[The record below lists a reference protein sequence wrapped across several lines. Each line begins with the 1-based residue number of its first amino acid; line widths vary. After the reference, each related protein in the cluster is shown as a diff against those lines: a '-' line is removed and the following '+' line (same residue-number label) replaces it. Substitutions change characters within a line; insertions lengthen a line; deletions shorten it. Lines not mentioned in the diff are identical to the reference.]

1 VSSLAKLAISDHD
14 DVLLIGS
21 DTKEG
26 EICAEQLAE
35 LIENEFECNVQI
47 RKVEGLQTIDPQAF
61 RRRGVPELFRV
72 LDRYAESLTGGDEL
86 ILNVTGGFKAVVPY
100 VTLYAMSKRY
110 RVIYLFETAPKL
122 IDLPPAP
129 LSFDWNRVATVSDA
143 LLKLQRD
150 ELINSTEFERLI
162 EHVSYDE
169 KEWLEC
175 LWDRG
180 DDLVWLSAFGQILA
194 SAMSSSE
201 GVQVLLSPAASK
213 TFERSTG
220 AVREQYQF
228 MLSRVSNPL
237 QRAQHMH
244 TIHGS
249 DLLIWKPGRT
259 AERMEYFLE
268 KGKIYVCAL
277 HQHEYTHSSR
287 SNYGTDTFVP
297 YTSSATTEVT
307 QHELEVSFGNR
318 LNAAEEELA
327 ATNALFAEATLQLES
342 TEKRVAEAGRIAVKT
357 QEEAVQARQEL
368 NEAQERIAHLENA
381 LAQLRLPWWRR
392 LFNK

>member
-1 VSSLAKLAISDHD
+1 MNAMRYVACATGTSISRNIPPLDEDGNANRFKQAIAARCRDLKRNRPQEYRQLVSAEVSSLAKLAISDHD

-249 DLLIWKPGRT
+249 DLLIWKRRPMLFSLR
-259 AERMEYFLE
+259 RHCSW
-268 KGKIYVCAL
+268 KVRK
-277 HQHEYTHSSR
+277 
-287 SNYGTDTFVP
+287 
-297 YTSSATTEVT
+297 SA
-307 QHELEVSFGNR
+307 
-318 LNAAEEELA
+318 
-327 ATNALFAEATLQLES
+327 
-342 TEKRVAEAGRIAVKT
+342 
-357 QEEAVQARQEL
+357 
-368 NEAQERIAHLENA
+368 
-381 LAQLRLPWWRR
+381 
-392 LFNK
+392 